1 MSTRVFVSTLASLL
15 ESAAHG
21 QVWGA
26 ARETYSRA
34 ATNQLEIPD
43 SAHAAFTAAAAAAA
57 AAAAVTSIAAEID
70 ASTTMMR
77 LLLKT
82 SVLAFVLLTASP
94 HTFRHLEPASPS
106 GQKCRELRVH
116 TLVPQGEKA

>member
-34 ATNQLEIPD
+34 TTNQLEIPD
-43 SAHAAFTAAAAAAA
+43 SAHAAFTAAVAA
-57 AAAAVTSIAAEID
+57 AAAAVTRIAAEID
-70 ASTTMMR
+70 ASTNR
-77 LLLKT
+77 
-82 SVLAFVLLTASP
+82 S
-94 HTFRHLEPASPS
+94 
-106 GQKCRELRVH
+106 
-116 TLVPQGEKA
+116 